1 MFRKIGLGLLA
12 LLVLA
17 FVALNALAW
26 AGALIDENSD
36 TQQQQQTALAPEVA
50 APEPKPIA
58 QRQQLRP
65 VSSKKAGSKA
75 KRAAV
80 TLRLSATRGDSWV
93 EVRAGSATGQA
104 LFSGALT
111 TGKTRRFVRP
121 RLWLRLGAAS
131 NLDIMVNGRPL
142 AVPSGTVELT
152 VPNA

>member
-26 AGALIDENSD
+26 AGALIDENAA
-36 TQQQQQTALAPEVA
+36 TPQQPTAVAPEVA
-50 APEPKPIA
+50 EPVAKPIA
-58 QRQQLRP
+58 QRQQLKP
-65 VSSKKAGSKA
+65 VSSKRAGSKA

-80 TLRLSATRGDSWV
+80 ALKLAATRGDSWV
-93 EVRAGSATGQA
+93 EVRAGWATGQT

-111 TGKTRRFVRP
+111 TGKTLRFERP

-131 NLDIMVNGRPL
+131 NLDILVNGQPL
-142 AVPSGTVELT
+142 AVPPGTVELT
-152 VPNA
+152 VPDA